1 MSEIKRNIPPLFT
14 ARMEQVNSGLAT
26 ALTHA
31 LATTDPVVSVRH
43 NLRKGEPMNEDAD
56 FVPWCKFGEYLAQ
69 RPQFTFDP
77 ALHQGRYYVQDAS
90 SMFIGYVLGRLVG
103 SEPVS
108 YLDACA
114 APGGKTTAAID
125 ALLWGSH
132 VVANEFVPG
141 RAAILR
147 ENLVKWG
154 CPYAT
159 VTKGDTAQFRK
170 HPGRFDIIAADV
182 PCSGEGMMRKDAE
195 AVAQWSEGLV
205 EQCAARQR
213 EIIANLWPALRPG
226 GYMVYSTCTFNV
238 TENEDMVRHMVD
250 EYGAEPVNIDVPAEW
265 GVAGAVV
272 GDLPVCRFM
281 PQNLRGEGLF
291 MAVVRKPVDDD
302 YVSEVR
308 KPKRK
313 KGEKTAKFPEVAR
326 DVAGWI
332 KPEYEVK
339 FESDGENV
347 WCVPGGFD
355 ASDELRPRTLVAVIK
370 GKSLIPTQDLAMSDM
385 LQRGAFSECEVNR
398 TTALT
403 YLRHEA
409 VQLPEGTS
417 KGMVLLTYGGKPLGF
432 VKNLGNRANNLY
444 PAAWR
449 ILSALPS

>member
-159 VTKGDTAQFRK
+159 VTKGIRLSF
-170 HPGRFDIIAADV
+170 
-182 PCSGEGMMRKDAE
+182 
-195 AVAQWSEGLV
+195 
-205 EQCAARQR
+205 
-213 EIIANLWPALRPG
+213 ANIP
-226 GYMVYSTCTFNV
+226 
-238 TENEDMVRHMVD
+238 D
-250 EYGAEPVNIDVPAEW
+250 
-265 GVAGAVV
+265 
-272 GDLPVCRFM
+272 DL
-281 PQNLRGEGLF
+281 
-291 MAVVRKPVDDD
+291 
-302 YVSEVR
+302 
-308 KPKRK
+308 
-313 KGEKTAKFPEVAR
+313 T
-326 DVAGWI
+326 
-332 KPEYEVK
+332 
-339 FESDGENV
+339 
-347 WCVPGGFD
+347 
-355 ASDELRPRTLVAVIK
+355 
-370 GKSLIPTQDLAMSDM
+370 
-385 LQRGAFSECEVNR
+385 
-398 TTALT
+398 
-403 YLRHEA
+403 
-409 VQLPEGTS
+409 
-417 KGMVLLTYGGKPLGF
+417 
-432 VKNLGNRANNLY
+432 
-444 PAAWR
+444 
-449 ILSALPS
+449 